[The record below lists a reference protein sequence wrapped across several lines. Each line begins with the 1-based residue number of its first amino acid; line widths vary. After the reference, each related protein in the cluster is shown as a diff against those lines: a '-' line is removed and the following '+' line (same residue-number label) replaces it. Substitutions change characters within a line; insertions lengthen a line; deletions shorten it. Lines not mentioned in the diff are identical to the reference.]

1 VTTHHVAGSAPTA
14 SVRGEVWVGV
24 ACLAGGVALG
34 ALWALVGAA
43 VVGATDPDEQAAAS
57 DSTFALLGIGLGLVS
72 ALLLAVLPG
81 HRQVVRAGV
90 ALAGSVLGGFVG
102 LAVGLVLGAPALRA
116 DGMVLAWPIVLGA
129 VTTLRLLVVHLLG
142 RE

>member
-1 VTTHHVAGSAPTA
+1 MTTHHVAGSAPTT

-24 ACLAGGVALG
+24 ACVAGGVVLG
-34 ALWALVGAA
+34 ALWALVGAT

-57 DSTFALLGIGLGLVS
+57 DGTFALLGIGFGLVS

-116 DGMVLAWPIVLGA
+116 DGMVLAWPVVLGA